1 MFLKHS
7 CEIYVLLVL
16 ITIMISIV
24 TSGSKTLLKLRA
36 LSKNFR
42 DARFLVKLYIC
53 PLFVHYLSVISNL
66 PDIANFVVSVRP
78 FLLVSNI
85 WTRMNGGV
93 MRQTIQPFTWS
104 LYVGSEK
111 HRSLWSNT
119 SDCWPIS
126 YSYIPSHSSGKR
138 LPVDESFDA

>member
-66 PDIANFVVSVRP
+66 PDITNFIVS
-78 FLLVSNI
+78 LLVLGLPCI

-111 HRSLWSNT
+111 HRSL
-119 SDCWPIS
+119 
-126 YSYIPSHSSGKR
+126 
-138 LPVDESFDA
+138 